1 MGRAVRGR
9 EMAKKK
15 RVKKGIESLEEQIE
29 QHGRKLAEASERG
42 DVGSERYLRREMERF
57 SKEKDKRMLRSLP
70 RKERIK
76 LKKKR

>member
-1 MGRAVRGR
+1 
-9 EMAKKK
+9 MAKKK

-29 QHGRKLAEASERG
+29 QHERKLKEASERG
-42 DVGSERYLRREMERF
+42 DVGSERYLRREMESF